1 MHTGLKFLVCA
12 GLIGSA
18 VAAHAQFRYT
28 CTINGRTVNSSS
40 PCPSTT
46 APTYYG
52 PPPAERSSSSYN
64 NSYTPPT
71 PRIAEAPPQMKYLSA
86 RCSSLNDALR
96 TAPARGLKHDTIAT
110 MRKSYEEECRE
121 EEQEARERLHNDK
134 YAKVKQRK
142 EEEIE
147 NRKTQERTALQQQQ
161 CGESK
166 RILNS
171 KRARTDLT
179 DGEKADLARFEENY
193 KSRCG

>member
-1 MHTGLKFLVCA
+1 MRTALKFLVCA

-28 CTINGRTVNSSS
+28 CTINGRTVSSSS

-52 PPPAERSSSSYN
+52 PPPAERSSGNYN

-96 TAPARGLKHDTIAT
+96 TAPARGLKPETVET
-110 MRKSYEEECRE
+110 MRKNYDNECRE
-121 EEQEARERLHNDK
+121 EEMEARERLRSDK
-134 YAKVKQRK
+134 YSKVKQRK

-147 NRKTQERTALQQQQ
+147 NRKTQERTALQTQQ

-166 RILNS
+166 RILIA

-179 DGEKADLARFEENY
+179 
-193 KSRCG
+193 

>member
-1 MHTGLKFLVCA
+1 MKILVCV
-12 GLIGSA
+12 GLVGSA
-18 VAAHAQFRYT
+18 LVAQAQFRYT
-28 CTINGRTVNSSS
+28 CTANGRTYESAS

-52 PPPAERSSSSYN
+52 PAPVEQRR
-64 NSYTPPT
+64 SYTPPA
-71 PRIAEAPPQMKYLSA
+71 PKIEDAPPQMKYLGA

-96 TAPARGLKHDTIAT
+96 TAPARGLKHETIAT
-110 MRKSYEEECRE
+110 MRKTYDDECRDE
-121 EEQEARERLHNDK
+121 EMEARDSLSKDK

-142 EEEIE
+142 EDEVE
-147 NRKTQERTALQQQQ
+147 NRKTQDRSALQTQQ

-166 RILNS
+166 RILNT

-179 DGEKADLARFEENY
+179 DGEKADLQRFEENF